1 MGKLFVLG
9 TAIELDSRN
18 LIVKGDEQYTIDNFI
33 AAYRK
38 QLLVRIKA
46 FKADV
51 NTKEDVVMYVLG
63 HKVTGLLYKEKL
75 NIQYQYSTYDS
86 SSRKINTATQLVS
99 YGDVFYLSFIEST
112 FYELFYEDGHK
123 YDSLDDDYLLVRFK
137 DDEIYYVRKGTGAD
151 IDREV
156 FNTLKQRGFN
166 MHLDMTYADMLKL
179 MPKDIVIN
187 EVRHQLVNDG
197 TMVYHKDDNSNIMYV
212 LKKGDTLINQLAN
225 VLKEITD
232 AILSV

>member
-33 AAYRK
+33 ADYRK

-46 FKADV
+46 FKTDV
-51 NTKEDVVMYVLG
+51 NTKEDIVMYVLG

-75 NIQYQYSTYDS
+75 NIQYQYNTYNS

-99 YGDVFYLSFIEST
+99 YGDVFYLSFVEST
-112 FYELFYEDGHK
+112 FYELFYEDGHR

-137 DDEIYYVRKGTGAD
+137 DDEIYYVRKGTGKD
-151 IDREV
+151 IDRAV

-197 TMVYHKDDNSNIMYV
+197 TMVYHKDDDSNIMYV